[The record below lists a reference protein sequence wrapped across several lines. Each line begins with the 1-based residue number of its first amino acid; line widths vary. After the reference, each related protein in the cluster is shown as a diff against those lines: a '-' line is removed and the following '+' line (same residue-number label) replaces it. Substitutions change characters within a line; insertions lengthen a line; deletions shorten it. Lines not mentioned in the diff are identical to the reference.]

1 MATRPLTDEKTILT
15 LKIKQ
20 AYSQWSTQQI
30 NSKRDKIWTDI
41 CENLK
46 THSKRRIIIAK
57 YDTHIA
63 DLDNRINA
71 RKAKL
76 SKIWGGMIPANTV
89 QNRDANPI
97 PSKKRKRADDTQTET
112 DVDDK
117 PKKNKKRRIYTPAQ
131 NNIRNEIAAKE
142 SKIAGLTCDLRRPF
156 VKVDEI
162 QGAINDENDLIVGL
176 KKKLKRLQNNAEAQQ
191 KRTANKN
198 EKLKIYNKEHPEDT
212 NFIVKDAPGRPNV
225 ERYFPHFGSVLMDI
239 VNEFCATDPKRR
251 SEQLTYCDSLASFTS
266 KVNEMGFDINQQT
279 LYLRLIPRRKSSIH
293 GRTHIR
299 TIPVK
304 LAKPQEDDHGK
315 HPSQR
320 FCLAQCRQNKQI
332 ASLLGPTQCVYLGI
346 DDKCKVPLDDKYKT
360 HYYMFIFKRFGDGI

>member
-76 SKIWGGMIPANTV
+76 SKIWGGLNMIPANTV

-97 PSKKRKRADDTQTET
+97 PSKKRKR
-112 DVDDK
+112 
-117 PKKNKKRRIYTPAQ
+117 
-131 NNIRNEIAAKE
+131 
-142 SKIAGLTCDLRRPF
+142 
-156 VKVDEI
+156 
-162 QGAINDENDLIVGL
+162 
-176 KKKLKRLQNNAEAQQ
+176 AEAQQ